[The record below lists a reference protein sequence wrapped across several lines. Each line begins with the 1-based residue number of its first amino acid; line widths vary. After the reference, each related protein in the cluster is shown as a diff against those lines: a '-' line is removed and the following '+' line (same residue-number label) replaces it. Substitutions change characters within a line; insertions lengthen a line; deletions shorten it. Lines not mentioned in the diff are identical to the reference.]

1 MIAGIIGGTG
11 KMGRLF
17 GSVLERHGFEVRVSG
32 RRTELTNRQL
42 AEESDLIM
50 VSVPIRSTAGVISEI
65 APLLGKE
72 QLLCDLTSLK
82 AVPVEAMLRSE
93 AQVLGMHPLF
103 GPTVPSLRNQTV
115 ILTPARCST
124 PIASRVPEILRAEG
138 ADLVIMNPD
147 AHDRLMAI
155 IQGLTHFGN
164 LCMADAIRRSGTD
177 LAIALGATSPVYR
190 IQMALIGRLLSQDP
204 ALYGDILQLNPH
216 VPGVLAAFGAAAADL
231 RERVEGGDLSSFVE
245 FFGRNAE
252 MYRPYLDQA
261 AAETDALIAYLTEKK

>member
-17 GSVLERHGFEVRVSG
+17 GSVLSRHGFEVRVSG

-42 AEESDLIM
+42 AEECDLVM
-50 VSVPIRSTAGVISEI
+50 VSVPIRTTAEVIGEI

-82 AVPVEAMLRSE
+82 AGPVRAMLESE

-103 GPTVPSLRNQTV
+103 GPTVPSLRGQTV

-124 PIASRVPEILRAEG
+124 PLASRIPEILRAEG
-138 ADLVIMNPD
+138 ADLAVMDPD
-147 AHDRLMAI
+147 AHDRLMAV

-177 LAIALGATSPVYR
+177 LAAALGATSPVYR
-190 IQMALIGRLLSQDP
+190 IQMGLIGRLLSQDA
-204 ALYGDILQLNPH
+204 ALYGDMLQLNPH
-216 VPGVLAAFGAAAADL
+216 VPPVLASFEEAAADL
-231 RERVEGGDLSSFVE
+231 RKRVEGGSLPTFVE
-245 FFGRNAE
+245 FFERAAE
-252 MYRPYLDQA
+252 MYRPYRDRA
-261 AAETDALIAYLTEKK
+261 AEETDALIGFLAGRP

>member
-32 RRTELTNRQL
+32 RRTGLTNRKL
-42 AEESDLIM
+42 AEESDLVM
-50 VSVPIRSTAGVISEI
+50 VSVPIRSTVGVIGEI

-82 AVPVEAMLRSE
+82 AAPVKAMLSSG

-124 PIASRVPEILRAEG
+124 PLASRIPEVLRYEG
-138 ADLVIMNPD
+138 ANLVVMDPD
-147 AHDRLMAI
+147 AHDRLMAV

-177 LAIALGATSPVYR
+177 LAAALEATSPVYR
-190 IQMALIGRLLSQDP
+190 IQMGLIGRLLSQDP
-204 ALYGDILQLNPH
+204 ALYGDMLQLNPH
-216 VPGVLAAFGAAAADL
+216 VPPVLASFGEAAADL
-231 RERVEGGDLSSFVE
+231 KKRVESGELPSFVE
-245 FFGRNAE
+245 FFGRAAE
-252 MYRPYLDQA
+252 MYRPYRDQA
-261 AAETDALIAYLTEKK
+261 AAETDALIGFLAGRP

>member
-17 GSVLERHGFEVRVSG
+17 GSVLSRHGFEVRVSG
-32 RRTELTNRQL
+32 RKTDLTNRQL
-42 AEESDLIM
+42 AEESDVVM
-50 VSVPIRSTAGVISEI
+50 VSVPIRKTVEVIGEI

-82 AVPVEAMLRSE
+82 AGPVQAMLRSE

-103 GPTVPSLRNQTV
+103 GPTVPSLHNQTV

-124 PIASRVPEILRAEG
+124 PVASRIPEILRAEG
-138 ADLVIMNPD
+138 ADLVVMDPD
-147 AHDRLMAI
+147 AHDRLMAV

-177 LAIALGATSPVYR
+177 LSLAFRATSPVYR
-190 IQMALIGRLLSQDP
+190 IQMGLIGRLLSQDP
-204 ALYGDILQLNPH
+204 VLYGDILQLNPH
-216 VPGVLAAFGAAAADL
+216 VPPVLASFGEAAADL
-231 RERVEGGDLSSFVE
+231 RKCVEGGELPPFVE
-245 FFGRNAE
+245 FFGRAAE
-252 MYRPYLDQA
+252 TYRPYLDQEVS
-261 AAETDALIAYLTEKK
+261 ETDALIGFLAERG

>member
-11 KMGRLF
+11 KMGRFF
-17 GSVLERHGFEVRVSG
+17 GSVLERHGFEVLVSG
-32 RRTELTNRQL
+32 RKTELTNRRL
-42 AEESDLIM
+42 AEKSDLVM
-50 VSVPIRSTAGVISEI
+50 VSVPIRSTVGVIGEI

-82 AVPVEAMLRSE
+82 AGPVKAMLSSD

-124 PIASRVPEILRAEG
+124 PLASRIPEILRAEG
-138 ADLVIMNPD
+138 AVLVVMDPD
-147 AHDRLMAI
+147 AHDRLMAV

-177 LAIALGATSPVYR
+177 LAAALGATSPVYR
-190 IQMALIGRLLSQDP
+190 IQMDLIGRLLSQDP
-204 ALYGDILQLNPH
+204 ALYGDMLQLNPH
-216 VPGVLAAFGAAAADL
+216 VPGVLASFQAAAAEL
-231 RERVEGGDLSSFVE
+231 RQRVEGGDLPSFVD
-245 FFGRNAE
+245 FFDRAAE
-252 MYRPYLDQA
+252 VYRQYRDQA
-261 AAETDALIAYLTEKK
+261 AAETDALIGFLAGRR